1 MLFPPGIE
9 NLFASML
16 GHAVDEVADGSSD
29 PLTRSI
35 LRWVGRVQSQILL
48 RWRPLVQS
56 GARCGIGQRMP
67 DGEVVNCREAAIGSC
82 GFCGLHTCLHHA
94 MIDENANIL
103 CFRCLHEAA
112 RLMRARTEPN
122 PPRVRP
128 EPEAG
133 EPRRPGIEGDE
144 RSERRRYL
152 RVLGLRDPVTSTEL
166 DETFRELM
174 RKHHPDRATENKRAA
189 AEKRCKAITEAYHWI
204 QNHQKKAA

>member
-1 MLFPPGIE
+1 MIFPPGIE

-16 GHAVDEVADGSSD
+16 GHAVDEVADGSRD

-48 RWRPLVQS
+48 RWRPLAQS

-94 MIDENANIL
+94 MIDENANVL

-112 RLMRARTEPN
+112 RLMNARAAPN
-122 PPRVRP
+122 PPRMRP
-128 EPEAG
+128 EPEADQ
-133 EPRRPGIEGDE
+133 RRAAPVGDDQ
-144 RSERRRYL
+144 SDRRRYL
-152 RVLGLRDPVTSTEL
+152 RVLGLRDPVTSAEL
-166 DETFRELM
+166 DETFRDLM
-174 RKHHPDRATENKRAA
+174 RKYHPDRAPEQKRAA
-189 AEKRCKAITEAYHWI
+189 AEKRSKAITEAYHWL
-204 QNHQKKAA
+204 QNHQKRAA